1 MNKAIIGGVAVIVL
15 GIAAAAVVVV
25 PDRLLHAELD
35 RLLAE
40 LPEGT
45 SGRYDDASY
54 GLMSR
59 RATITGL
66 VVEQASSGPDAA
78 GAEAIAF
85 RLSIDRIEV
94 DNPNT
99 DLDTALQAARA
110 DLDAVDPAAALPVAG
125 ALEATGVNLAVT
137 DPAGPGSG
145 RIGYAI
151 ERLTLNDLRLYPRA
165 LLQADLDGLGEA
177 LAAVQRQAETDD
189 TEAILATM
197 TPILKTYA
205 ALYLGMG
212 YGPFTIDEIAV
223 TAAMAPGGAPA
234 APAEPESVAMRFDR
248 ISGDGFD
255 RGVIGATSI
264 EGVRQ
269 TVDAQVD
276 CRVARIMMP
285 EWSVRRPAER
295 LLAGEA
301 PSRSML
307 DDVSFGGFDM
317 QEIACTSP
325 DSGQVTVDGI
335 AFGGVAFT
343 DGLPTSGEVSLRRL
357 SLATAVFEDE
367 DPEELL
373 TALGLDRVTVSV
385 GAAYTWDM
393 AAGRVSLQGV
403 GLAIDE
409 LGALEVSATLADV
422 PRNVEEATAVTLAGG
437 RIRYTDASL
446 VDRAFAMA
454 AEQQGAEPATVRD
467 RFIGEFA
474 PVLLAQGIPAEI
486 VEALATFAR
495 EPKALTVTI
504 APPAPVL
511 LLALAGADEMPPGEL
526 IALLG
531 ITVTAND

>member
-1 MNKAIIGGVAVIVL
+1 MNKAIISGAAVIVL

-25 PDRLLHAELD
+25 PDRLVRAELD
-35 RLLAE
+35 GLLAE

-59 RATITGL
+59 RAKITGL
-66 VVEQASSGPDAA
+66 VVEQAGGTGVA
-78 GAEAIAF
+78 GAEAITF
-85 RLSIDRIEV
+85 RIAIDRLEI
-94 DNPNT
+94 DDPNP
-99 DLDTALQAARA
+99 DLGAALQAARA
-110 DLDAVDPAAALPVAG
+110 DLAVIDPLTALPVA
-125 ALEATGVNLAVT
+125 AASMASGVDITVN

-145 RIGYAI
+145 RIRYAI
-151 ERLTLNDLRLYPRA
+151 ERVTVSDLRLYPGA

-189 TEAILATM
+189 IEATLATL
-197 TPILKTYA
+197 TPILETYA
-205 ALYLGMG
+205 ALYLGIG
-212 YGPFTIDEIAV
+212 YGPFTIDGVAV
-223 TAAMAPGGAPA
+223 TAAMEPGGTPA
-234 APAEPESVAMRFDR
+234 TGAEPESIAMRFDR
-248 ISGDGFD
+248 MSGDGFD

-264 EGVRQ
+264 VGARQ

-276 CRVARIMMP
+276 CRVARITMP

-307 DDVSFGGFDM
+307 DDMSFGGFDM

-325 DSGQVTVDGI
+325 DSGQVTMDGI
-335 AFGGVAFT
+335 TFGGVGFT
-343 DGLPTSGEVSLRRL
+343 DGLPTSGEISLRRL
-357 SLATAVFEDE
+357 SLATAVFQDQ
-367 DPEELL
+367 DPAEVL

-385 GAAYTWDM
+385 GAAYNWDM
-393 AAGRVSLQGV
+393 AAGRVSLRGV

-409 LGALEVSATLADV
+409 LGALEASATLDDV
-422 PRNVEEATAVTLAGG
+422 PRTVEEATAVTLAGG

-454 AEQQGAEPATVRD
+454 AEQQGVEPAMVRD
-467 RFIGEFA
+467 RLIGEFA

-504 APPAPVL
+504 APPTPVL
-511 LLALAGADEMPPGEL
+511 LLALGGADEMPPGDL